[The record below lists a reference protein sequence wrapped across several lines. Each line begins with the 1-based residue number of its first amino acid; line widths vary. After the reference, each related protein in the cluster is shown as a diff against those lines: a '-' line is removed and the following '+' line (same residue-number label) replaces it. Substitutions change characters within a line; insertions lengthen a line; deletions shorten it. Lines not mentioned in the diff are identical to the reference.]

1 MQTAINLV
9 KKIGTLDG
17 IIGLAILAISF
28 LLFMLG
34 LSSQDNMRMQG
45 GTIGMVAGGAFGAV
59 WKLIFTAIAAMLG
72 AIG

>member
-9 KKIGTLDG
+9 NKIGTLGG
-17 IIGLAILAISF
+17 IIGLTSLAISF

>member
-1 MQTAINLV
+1 MQTAINLIN
-9 KKIGTLDG
+9 KIGTLGG
-17 IIGLAILAISF
+17 IIGLAVLAISF

-59 WKLIFTAIAAMLG
+59 WKLIFTAIAAMLSALG
-72 AIG
+72 

>member
-9 KKIGTLDG
+9 NKIGTLGG

-59 WKLIFTAIAAMLG
+59 WKLIFTAIAAMLSALG
-72 AIG
+72 